1 MTVDEGTGAVGWL
14 RAILRLQEEIV
25 QSGVEMLFGSSS
37 EAPNPSLVMER
48 YGAQARSY
56 DLVTA
61 AGEPYRLQTV
71 DRLDPMPGEVIVDVG
86 CGTGLNFPP
95 IEEGI
100 GRRGLLLGVDL
111 SAEMLA
117 KARQRADG
125 AGWRNVRL
133 LRSPANDVELPVAP
147 DAALFCGTHDILRS
161 PAALANVVGQLK
173 PGGRVVAAGPKWAPP
188 WRADALAL
196 NLYTWHLHRPFV
208 TTFEGF
214 DRPWSH
220 LARLV
225 PDLKVEECF
234 FGGGYI
240 AEGST
245 VPSADD
251 RWDATMDA

>member
-1 MTVDEGTGAVGWL
+1 MTVNDGTGAIGWL

-25 QSGVEMLFGSSS
+25 HSGITMLFGSGA
-37 EAPNPSLVMER
+37 EAPSPSLVAER
-48 YGAQARSY
+48 YGAQAPSY

-100 GRRGLLLGVDL
+100 GRRGMLVGVDL
-111 SAEMLA
+111 CAEMLA
-117 KARQRADG
+117 TASQRADR

-133 LRSPANDVELPVAP
+133 IRSAANEVDLPVEP

-161 PAALANVVGQLK
+161 PAALENVVRQLR

-188 WRADALAL
+188 WRADAPAL
-196 NLYTWHLHRPFV
+196 NFYTWQLHRPFV
-208 TTFEGF
+208 TTVEGF

-220 LARLV
+220 LERLV
-225 PDLKVEECF
+225 PDLRVEECF

-240 AEGST
+240 AEGTT
-245 VPSADD
+245 VGPAA
-251 RWDATMDA
+251 RGHG